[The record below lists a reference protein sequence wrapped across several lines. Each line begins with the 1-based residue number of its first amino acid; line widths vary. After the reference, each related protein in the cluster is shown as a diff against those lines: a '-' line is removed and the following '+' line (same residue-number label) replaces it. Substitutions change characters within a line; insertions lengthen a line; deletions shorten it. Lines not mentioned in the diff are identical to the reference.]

1 MASIKLSED
10 KLKAMEIEFVGY
22 REESEKKLKEEVE
35 RAEGRVREKVRVEV
49 SKLLENL
56 MQTHYK
62 GMTFRPQSPTADIKQ
77 FLNDYTV
84 QISTL
89 NLGKGSKIENE
100 QIKNLQQ
107 SWDLVTERFQG
118 ALVKFKS

>member
-1 MASIKLSED
+1 M
-10 KLKAMEIEFVGY
+10 
-22 REESEKKLKEEVE
+22 E

-89 NLGKGSKIENE
+89 NLGKGSKIDNE